1 MPTALKHPTYTT
13 GINPSED
20 VRETVIELLNVRL
33 ADSLDLSTQ
42 ARQAF
47 WSVKSIDFHK
57 VHLLVF
63 LLGKVAEHAA
73 EYLNMIAEHTIV
85 LGGIPRGTARL
96 AIKSSSL
103 PEYNLNAI
111 TCKDHL
117 KTLSRA
123 LAKYLILI
131 HEAKDEADGLGDKGT
146 AHMFNEIAHRIDED
160 LYFLEIQ
167 LDA

>member
-1 MPTALKHPTYTT
+1 MPTAMKHPTS
-13 GINPSED
+13 INPSED
-20 VRETVIELLNVRL
+20 LRETVIELLNTRL

-47 WSVKSIDFHK
+47 WSVKGIGFHK

-63 LLGKVAEHAA
+63 LLDKIAEHAA
-73 EYLNMIAEHTIV
+73 EYVNMIAEHTIA

-96 AIKSSSL
+96 AVKSSSL

-117 KTLSRA
+117 KTLSRV

-146 AHMFNEIAHRIDED
+146 AHLFTEIARRIDDD